1 MAQAGQYSP
10 AVNLGA
16 GGFPQAGLVSYF
28 DNGGA
33 VTDALPPRFPKDI
46 SEELD
51 KLPLKESRAAFNQLP
66 EEEQLR
72 VEAYRRETEFNDL
85 ADLEMMVDLQGQLPE
100 DFKFSGKYG
109 LPSYLAR
116 TGGVP
121 FDKKRMADIRT
132 FGHDPDNPGDI
143 SVVKKGKYNILGR
156 YFRPASSYEA
166 EQGIGSLGEEELVE
180 RINKRKKAFAE
191 RLNKRKKIFA
201 STTVEGPGS
210 LRPDSVYFQQGL
222 PFNDPRLTVHH
233 PETSGSPGA
242 VVMHELMHRQS
253 RLPEIR
259 ESYDDYASTLPD
271 EEVTVSSGE
280 ITFPQALAKK
290 YRDAGEGHGLISL
303 LEKAMDSETGWPN
316 PEAIKKLLEENPKL
330 SVEEA
335 MQLVKDTGDMTFGDP
350 LRDDPIRYFDDNSG
364 QVERLD
370 RFAKFNEDFA
380 EFLREKGKGD
390 PRYLIPRDAP
400 LEPEPRTV
408 MDIIRNQYNK
418 ILGRKPED

>member
-33 VTDALPPRFPKDI
+33 VT
-46 SEELD
+46 SEE
-51 KLPLKESRAAFNQLP
+51 SQAAFNQLP

-72 VEAYRRETEFNDL
+72 IEAERRKTEFNSL

-100 DFKFSGKYG
+100 DFRFSGKYG

-121 FDKKRMADIRT
+121 FNKDRMADIRT
-132 FGHDPDNPGDI
+132 FGHHPYRPGGTAMVDTADTLYLDRENPR
-143 SVVKKGKYNILGR
+143 STFLGV
-156 YFRPASSYEA
+156 YVNPPET
-166 EQGIGSLGEEELVE
+166 EQGIGSLGEEELFE
-180 RINKRKKAFAE
+180 KINKQYKN
-191 RLNKRKKIFA
+191 LA

-210 LRPDSVYFQQGL
+210 LRPDSIYFQQGL
-222 PFNDPRLTVHH
+222 PFNDPRLNVHS
-233 PETSGSPGA
+233 PETSRSPGA
-242 VVMHELMHRQS
+242 AVMHELLHRQS
-253 RLPEIR
+253 SSPEIR
-259 ESYDDYASTLPD
+259 ESYDDYASTLGAHGAPH
-271 EEVTVSSGE
+271 
-280 ITFPQALAKK
+280 ALAKIYK
-290 YRDAGEGHGLISL
+290 DAGEGHGLTSL
-303 LEKAMDSETGWPN
+303 LEKAMDSGKGWPN
-316 PEAIKKLLEENPKL
+316 PEAIEKLLEENPKL
-330 SVEEA
+330 SLEEA

-350 LRDDPIRYFDDNSG
+350 LTEG
-364 QVERLD
+364 QVDNLD
-370 RFAKFNEDFA
+370 GLAMFNEDFA

-400 LEPEPRTV
+400 LEPEPEPPTV
-408 MDIIRNQYNK
+408 MDIIRNQYDK